1 MDWCA
6 IILMTVM
13 HTFWLFYLTD
23 EAKRYK
29 NHE

>member
-1 MDWCA
+1 MDLWA
-6 IILMTVM
+6 IFFMTVM

-29 NHE
+29 S